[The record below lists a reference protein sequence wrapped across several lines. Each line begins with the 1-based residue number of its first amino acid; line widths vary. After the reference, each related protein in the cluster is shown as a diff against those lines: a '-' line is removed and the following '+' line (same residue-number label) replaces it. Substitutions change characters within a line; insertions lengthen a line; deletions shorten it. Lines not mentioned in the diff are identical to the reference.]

1 MSQEELAKA
10 AGVDES
16 SIAKWEAG
24 KARPMRRSR
33 EKLEGFFG
41 RMVV

>member
-10 AGVDES
+10 IGVDES

-24 KARPMRRSR
+24 RAKPMRRSR
-33 EKLEGFFG
+33 EKLKAFFG
-41 RMVV
+41 SRI